1 MSRIQIVTSLAVVA
15 LITASGA
22 LQATVGNSFKALD
35 SDADGYIS
43 ATEAAANQDLST
55 RWNELDKDSN
65 NQLDQSEFS
74 AFETGTDNLKGNDG
88 MMHDGTMP
96 EAKDPLANPQD

>member
-1 MSRIQIVTSLAVVA
+1 MSSIITTRLAAVA

-22 LQATVGNSFKALD
+22 LQASVGNSFKALD
-35 SDADGYIS
+35 TDADGYIS
-43 ATEAAANQDLST
+43 AAEAAANPDLHT

-74 AFETGTDNLKGNDG
+74 AFETGTDNLKGKGG

-96 EAKDPLANPQD
+96 DTTDPLANPQD